1 MPQVWDYVIV
11 GGGSAGC
18 VLANRLSARGANNV
32 LLVEAGM
39 DFAPG
44 SEPAEIKDVYPYRA
58 SFNKTYQWQDLKV
71 RFQPVPHNRPE
82 ASPLRPYGQARI
94 VGGGSSINGE
104 LANRGTPDDYDEWES
119 LGAAGWGWNGVLPY
133 FRKLETD
140 LDYQGPLHGD
150 VGPIKISRVM
160 NREWPGFTRAAADAF
175 AGENYRDIGD
185 QNGVFDDGWFAMS
198 LSTDRHQRISAAM
211 GYLDAETRARPNL
224 TIRSDTRVLGIV
236 IRQGTATGIVLA
248 GGSTIEGREI
258 IVAAGALQSP
268 AMLMRAG
275 IGDGAD
281 LKRLGID
288 VVADRPGV
296 GRNLQEHPSIAMSA
310 WIKSHARMGAT
321 PRRHVQMA
329 LRYSS
334 GMPETPRNDMFTV
347 VVAKSAWHPIGVRIG
362 TLFSWINKPYSSG
375 RLRLKSASPHDYADV
390 NFDLLS
396 DPRDFMR
403 MRDCVRRMAGFF
415 AAPSMRNAASAP
427 FVATHGTLASLVGKI
442 SVRNWLMTGIPALTM
457 DVVPAL
463 RRVFIE
469 RMLSQDGPLDEALR
483 DEEKLDELVRK
494 HTIGGWHASGT
505 CKMGTA
511 ADKLAVVDPQS
522 ARVYGVRGLR
532 VVDASIMPT
541 VPRANTNIPVIMI
554 AEKIADGI
562 LAADTG
568 NRAPDPIATET
579 ILGRG

>member
-1 MPQVWDYVIV
+1 MPSVWDYIIV

-18 VLANRLSARGANNV
+18 VLANRLSARGANQV

-39 DFAPG
+39 DHPPG
-44 SEPAEIKDVYPYRA
+44 DEPAEIKDVYPYRA
-58 SFNKTYQWQDLKV
+58 AFNRAYQWRDLNV
-71 RFQPVPHNRPE
+71 RFQPIPHNRPE
-82 ASPLRPYGQARI
+82 ASPLRPYGQARL

-119 LGAAGWGWNGVLPY
+119 LGAVGWGWNGVLPY
-133 FRKLETD
+133 FRKLEND
-140 LDYQGPLHGD
+140 LDYRGPLHGD
-150 VGPIKISRVM
+150 SGPIKISRVL

-175 AGENYRDIGD
+175 AGENYPDIGD

-211 GYLDAETRARPNL
+211 GYLDAATRARPNL
-224 TIRSDTRVLGIV
+224 TIRSSTRVVGLVTRHGA
-236 IRQGTATGIVLA
+236 ATGIALED
-248 GGSTIEGREI
+248 GSTIEGREV

-268 AMLMRAG
+268 AMLLRAG
-275 IGDGAD
+275 IGDAVE
-281 LKRLGID
+281 LKRFGID
-288 VVADRPGV
+288 VIADRSGV

-310 WIKSHARMGAT
+310 WIKPHARMGAT

-334 GMPETPRNDMFTV
+334 GMPEMPRNDMFTV

-375 RLRLKSASPHDYADV
+375 RVRLKSASPDDYADV
-390 NFDLLS
+390 AFELLS
-396 DPRDFMR
+396 DPRDFAR
-403 MRDCVRRMAGFF
+403 MRDCVRRMARFF
-415 AAPSMRNAASAP
+415 ASPPMRAAASAP
-427 FVATHGTLASLVGKI
+427 FVATHGKLAALVGEI
-442 SVRNWLMTGIPALTM
+442 SLKNWMMTGVPAIAM
-457 DVVPAL
+457 DLAPAL

-469 RMLSQDGPLDEALR
+469 RMLSPDGSLDEALT

-505 CKMGTA
+505 CKMGNA

-522 ARVYGVRGLR
+522 ARVHGVRGLR
-532 VVDASIMPT
+532 VVDASVMPT
-541 VPRANTNIPVIMI
+541 VPRANTNIPVIML
-554 AEKIADGI
+554 AEKLADEI
-562 LAADTG
+562 LASDGGA
-568 NRAPDPIATET
+568 R
-579 ILGRG
+579 